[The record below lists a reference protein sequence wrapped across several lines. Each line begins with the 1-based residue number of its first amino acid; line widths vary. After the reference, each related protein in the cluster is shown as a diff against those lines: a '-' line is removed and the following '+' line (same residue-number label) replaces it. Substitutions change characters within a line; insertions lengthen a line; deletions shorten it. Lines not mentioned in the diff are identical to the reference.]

1 MRLLP
6 ELGSSSAGG
15 LQWGMTI
22 TTEADL
28 RGMQRAGQVV
38 AETLRT
44 LKEAVHPGVTPAELD
59 ALAGRVFEQYGAK
72 SAPRM
77 TYNAP
82 VNVFISVNDD
92 IVHGLPTQRALAAGD
107 VVSID
112 VTPFVD
118 GYIADAAV
126 TVAVPPASPV
136 VMRLIECT
144 EAAFEA
150 GMAAAKAGSP
160 VNAVGQAIENE
171 VKRRGFTVL
180 RELFGHGV
188 GRAIHEEPN
197 VPNYYRPAD
206 RKKLHEGLVIA
217 VEPMVSTGR
226 SHRVRTLR
234 DGWTLSTTDGGL
246 AAHFEHTI
254 MITRGQPLILTA

>member
-1 MRLLP
+1 
-6 ELGSSSAGG
+6 
-15 LQWGMTI
+15 MTI
-22 TTEADL
+22 TTEAEF

-44 LKEAVHPGVTPAELD
+44 LKAAIRPGITPAELD
-59 ALAGRVFEQYGAK
+59 ALAGQVFGRCGAQ
-72 SAPRM
+72 SAPRL

-82 VNVFISVNDD
+82 VNVFVSVNDD
-92 IVHGLPTQRALAAGD
+92 IVHGLPTQRPLAAGD

-112 VTPFVD
+112 VTPIVE

-136 VMRLIECT
+136 VMRLIDCAES
-144 EAAFEA
+144 AFQA
-150 GMAAAKAGSP
+150 GMTAARAGRP
-160 VNAVGQAIENE
+160 VHGIGQAIERE

-197 VPNYYRPAD
+197 VPNYYRPGD
-206 RKKLHEGLVIA
+206 RTRLHEGLVIA
-217 VEPMVSTGR
+217 VEPMVSSGR
-226 SHRVRTLR
+226 SPKVRTRR

-246 AAHFEHTI
+246 AAHFEHTV
-254 MITRGQPLILTA
+254 MVRQGKPLILTA

>member
-1 MRLLP
+1 
-6 ELGSSSAGG
+6 
-15 LQWGMTI
+15 MTI
-22 TTEADL
+22 TTEAEL
-28 RGMQRAGQVV
+28 QGMQRAGRVV

-44 LKEAVHPGVTPAELD
+44 LKAAICPGVTPAELD
-59 ALAGRVFEQYGAK
+59 ALAGQVFRQYGAT
-72 SAPRM
+72 SAPRL

-92 IVHGLPTQRALAAGD
+92 IVHGLPTQRPLAAGD

-136 VMRLIECT
+136 VMRLIDCT
-144 EAAFEA
+144 EAAFQA
-150 GMAAAKAGSP
+150 GMAAATAGRP
-160 VNAVGQAIENE
+160 VHGIGQAVEHE

-197 VPNYYRPAD
+197 VPNYYRSQD
-206 RKKLHEGLVIA
+206 RMKLHEGLVIA

-226 SHRVRTLR
+226 SRRVRTLR

-246 AAHFEHTI
+246 AAHFEHTV
-254 MITRGQPLILTA
+254 MITKGQPLILTA

>member
-1 MRLLP
+1 
-6 ELGSSSAGG
+6 
-15 LQWGMTI
+15 MTI
-22 TTEADL
+22 TTEAEL
-28 RGMQRAGQVV
+28 EGMKRAGVVV

-44 LKEAVHPGVTPAELD
+44 LKAAIEPGVTPAELD
-59 ALAGRVFEQYGAK
+59 ALAGQVFRQYGAS

-77 TYNAP
+77 TYDAP

-92 IVHGLPTQRALAAGD
+92 IVHGLPTRRPLAAGD

-136 VMRLIECT
+136 AMRLIECT
-144 EAAFEA
+144 EAALEA
-150 GMAAAKAGSP
+150 ALAAAKAGHP
-160 VNAVGQAIENE
+160 VNTIGRAVETE

-217 VEPMVSTGR
+217 IEPMVSTGR
-226 SHRVRTLR
+226 SHRVKTLR

-246 AAHFEHTI
+246 AAHFEHTV
-254 MITRGQPLILTA
+254 MITGGKPLILTA

>member
-1 MRLLP
+1 
-6 ELGSSSAGG
+6 
-15 LQWGMTI
+15 MTI
-22 TTEADL
+22 TTEAEL
-28 RGMQRAGQVV
+28 EGMKRAGFVV

-44 LKEAVHPGVTPAELD
+44 LKAAIEPGVTPAELD
-59 ALAGRVFEQYGAK
+59 ALAGQIFRQYGAS

-92 IVHGLPTQRALAAGD
+92 IVHGLPTRRPLAAGD

-136 VMRLIECT
+136 AMRLIECT
-144 EAAFEA
+144 EAALEA
-150 GMAAAKAGSP
+150 ALAASKAGHP
-160 VNAVGQAIENE
+160 VNAIGRAVETE

-188 GRAIHEEPN
+188 GRAIHEDPN

-246 AAHFEHTI
+246 AAHFEHTV
-254 MITRGQPLILTA
+254 MITGGKPLILTA

>member
-1 MRLLP
+1 
-6 ELGSSSAGG
+6 
-15 LQWGMTI
+15 MTV
-22 TTEADL
+22 TTEAEL

-44 LKEAVHPGVTPAELD
+44 LKAAVCPGITPAELD
-59 ALAGRVFEQYGAK
+59 ELAGKVFERLGAR

-77 TYNAP
+77 TYQAP

-92 IVHGLPTQRALAAGD
+92 IVHGLPTRRPLAAGD

-112 VTPFVD
+112 VTPLVD

-136 VMRLIECT
+136 VMQLIQCT
-144 EAAFEA
+144 EAAFHA
-150 GMAAAKAGSP
+150 GLAAAKAGQP
-160 VNAVGQAIENE
+160 VRAIGQAVETE
-171 VKRRGFTVL
+171 VRRRGFTVL

-188 GRAIHEEPN
+188 GRAIHEAPE
-197 VPNYYRPAD
+197 VPNYARPKD

-226 SHRVRTLR
+226 SQRVRTLP

-246 AAHFEHTI
+246 AAHFEHTV
-254 MITRGQPLILTA
+254 MITKGQPLILTA

>member
-1 MRLLP
+1 
-6 ELGSSSAGG
+6 
-15 LQWGMTI
+15 MTI
-22 TTEADL
+22 NTETDL
-28 RGMQRAGQVV
+28 QGMQRAGRVV

-44 LKEAVHPGVTPAELD
+44 LKAAIRPGVTPAELD
-59 ALAGRVFEQYGAK
+59 ALAGTVFKHHGAR

-77 TYNAP
+77 TYDAP

-92 IVHGLPTQRALAAGD
+92 IVHGLPTARPLAAGD

-144 EAAFEA
+144 EAAFQA
-150 GMAAAKAGSP
+150 GMTAATAGQP
-160 VNAVGQAIENE
+160 VHAIGRAVEQE
-171 VKRRGFTVL
+171 VRRRGFTVL

-197 VPNYYRPAD
+197 VPNYFRPED
-206 RKKLHEGLVIA
+206 RKRLHEGLVIA

-226 SHRVRTLR
+226 SPRVRTRR

-246 AAHFEHTI
+246 AAHFEHTV
-254 MITRGQPLILTA
+254 MITREKPLILTA

>member
-1 MRLLP
+1 
-6 ELGSSSAGG
+6 
-15 LQWGMTI
+15 MTI
-22 TTEADL
+22 TTESDL

-38 AETLRT
+38 AETLRA
-44 LKEAVHPGVTPAELD
+44 LRAAIRPGVTPAELD
-59 ALAGRVFEQYGAK
+59 ALAGQVFERHGAQ

-77 TYNAP
+77 TYQAP

-92 IVHGLPTQRALAAGD
+92 IVHGLPTRRPLAAGD
-107 VVSID
+107 VVSLD
-112 VTPFVD
+112 VTPFVH

-136 VMRLIECT
+136 VMRLIDCT
-144 EAAFEA
+144 EAAFQA
-150 GMAAAKAGSP
+150 GMGAATAGRP
-160 VNAVGQAIENE
+160 VHAIGQAVETE

-180 RELFGHGV
+180 RDLFGHGV

-197 VPNYYRPAD
+197 VPNYYRPQD

-226 SHRVRTLR
+226 SHRVRTRR

-246 AAHFEHTI
+246 AAHFEHTV
-254 MITRGQPLILTA
+254 MITKEKPLILTA

>member
-1 MRLLP
+1 
-6 ELGSSSAGG
+6 
-15 LQWGMTI
+15 MTI
-22 TTEADL
+22 NTEADL
-28 RGMQRAGQVV
+28 KGMQRAGHVV

-44 LKEAVHPGVTPAELD
+44 LKAAIRPGVTPAALD
-59 ALAGRVFEQYGAK
+59 ALAGTVFGQYGAE

-92 IVHGLPTQRALAAGD
+92 IVHGLPTQRPLAAGD

-136 VMRLIECT
+136 VMRLIECA
-144 EAAFEA
+144 EVAFHA
-150 GMAAAKAGSP
+150 GMKEARAGQP
-160 VNAVGQAIENE
+160 VHAIGEAVERE
-171 VKRRGFTVL
+171 VRRRGFTVL

-197 VPNYYRPAD
+197 VPNYYRAKD
-206 RKKLHEGLVIA
+206 SRKLHEGLVIA

-254 MITRGQPLILTA
+254 MITRNSPVILTA

>member
-1 MRLLP
+1 
-6 ELGSSSAGG
+6 
-15 LQWGMTI
+15 MTI
-22 TTEADL
+22 TTEAEL
-28 RGMQRAGQVV
+28 QGMRRAGQVV

-44 LKEAVHPGVTPAELD
+44 LKEAVRPGVTPAELD
-59 ALAGRVFEQYGAK
+59 ALAGQVFRRYGAQ

-82 VNVFISVNDD
+82 VNVFVSVNDD
-92 IVHGLPTQRALAAGD
+92 IVHGLPTRRPLAAGD
-107 VVSID
+107 VVSLD

-136 VMRLIECT
+136 ALGLIECA
-144 EAAFEA
+144 EAAFQA
-150 GMAAAKAGSP
+150 GLAAAK
-160 VNAVGQAIENE
+160 VGQPVHAIGRAVENE
-171 VKRRGFTVL
+171 VRRRGFTVL

-197 VPNYYRPAD
+197 VPNYYRPVD
-206 RKKLHEGLVIA
+206 RKKLREGLVIA

-246 AAHFEHTI
+246 AAHFEHTVL
-254 MITRGQPLILTA
+254 ITGDRPLILTA

>member
-1 MRLLP
+1 
-6 ELGSSSAGG
+6 
-15 LQWGMTI
+15 MTI
-22 TTEADL
+22 NTEAEL
-28 RGMQRAGQVV
+28 QGMQRAGHVV

-44 LKEAVHPGVTPAELD
+44 LKAAIRPGVSPAELD
-59 ALAGRVFEQYGAK
+59 ALAGQVFLRYGAT
-72 SAPRM
+72 SAPRL

-92 IVHGLPTQRALAAGD
+92 IVHGLPTQRPLAAGD

-126 TVAVPPASPV
+126 TVAVPPASHV

-144 EAAFEA
+144 EAAFHA
-150 GMAAAKAGSP
+150 GMTAARAGRP
-160 VNAVGQAIENE
+160 IHAIGRAVENE
-171 VKRRGFTVL
+171 VRRCGFTVL

-197 VPNYYRPAD
+197 VPNYYRPRD
-206 RKKLHEGLVIA
+206 SKKLHRGLVIA
-217 VEPMVSTGR
+217 VEPMISTGR

-234 DGWTLSTTDGGL
+234 DGWTLSTTDGSL
-246 AAHFEHTI
+246 AAHFEHTV
-254 MITRGQPLILTA
+254 MITGDKPLILTA